1 MSVIYGN
8 PIIAGGGGLELVA
21 NVVDGAT
28 VTATL
33 GSKTV
38 TGVSVGGQARLKI
51 PQEGKWTVS
60 ATNGTMVSVPQEVS
74 VPATVDLA
82 LPSHVLND
90 TSWAIIKQM
99 SDAGEG
105 ANFWAV
111 GDCKEVTMNGKVS
124 DGLTLTNYT
133 TWVFI
138 IGFNHNAEREGN
150 GIAFQGFKTAQTNGK
165 DMCLIDSFYNN
176 SVPSGSTA
184 LRMNNSRTSAGGWK
198 SCKMRTIVMPL
209 IEAALPSD
217 LQSVLKSTTIY
228 TDNTG
233 NGVAGVTPT
242 STDDKIYILTHYEVF
257 GTVSSNTTNKESAYC
272 KQYDY
277 YAAGNDKRKYRSDLL
292 ANATWW
298 LLRSPNIPNGE
309 MFRAVDYAGNPDAVY
324 AGSSYGVAPCFK
336 V

>member
-60 ATNGTMVSVPQEVS
+60 ATNGTMVSAPQEVS

-150 GIAFQGFKTAQTNGK
+150 GIFRHFGI
-165 DMCLIDSFYNN
+165 CEE
-176 SVPSGSTA
+176 
-184 LRMNNSRTSAGGWK
+184 
-198 SCKMRTIVMPL
+198 SCKR
-209 IEAALPSD
+209 
-217 LQSVLKSTTIY
+217 VLCSLFARGIR
-228 TDNTG
+228 
-233 NGVAGVTPT
+233 
-242 STDDKIYILTHYEVF
+242 ICCW
-257 GTVSSNTTNKESAYC
+257 ESA
-272 KQYDY
+272 
-277 YAAGNDKRKYRSDLL
+277 
-292 ANATWW
+292 
-298 LLRSPNIPNGE
+298 
-309 MFRAVDYAGNPDAVY
+309 
-324 AGSSYGVAPCFK
+324 
-336 V
+336 

>member
-1 MSVIYGN
+1 MSEAFICRR
-8 PIIAGGGGLELVA
+8 GGSG
-21 NVVDGAT
+21 
-28 VTATL
+28 
-33 GSKTV
+33 GSKDFS
-38 TGVSVGGQARLKI
+38 VSN
-51 PQEGKWTVS
+51 T
-60 ATNGTMVSVPQEVS
+60 
-74 VPATVDLA
+74 
-82 LPSHVLND
+82 LND
-90 TSWAIIKQM
+90 NSWETIKKVSSFSIAQ
-99 SDAGEG
+99 
-105 ANFWAV
+105 NFWAI
-111 GDCKEVTMNGKVS
+111 GDCKKVVLNGKVS
-124 DGLTLTNYT
+124 DGLTLSNYM

-138 IGFNHNAEREGN
+138 IGFDHNKEREGT

-165 DMCLIDSFYNN
+165 DVCLIDRFFNS
-176 SVPSGSTA
+176 SVPSGSIA
-184 LRMNNSRTSAGGWK
+184 LRMNDSRTTVGGWK

-233 NGVAGVTPT
+233 NGAAGVTPT
-242 STDDKIYILTHYEVF
+242 STDDKIYIPTHYEVF

-336 V
+336 VG

>member
-1 MSVIYGN
+1 MSTILGN
-8 PIIAGGGGLELVA
+8 PITLGGGELELVA
-21 NVVDGAT
+21 NVANGAT

-38 TGVSVGGQARLKI
+38 TGISVDGQVRLKI

-60 ATNGTMVSVPQEVS
+60 AAIGSTVSDQKEVI
-74 VPATVDLA
+74 VPATVDFA
-82 LPSHVLND
+82 FPSPVLND
-90 TSWAIIKQM
+90 TSWAIIKQV
-99 SDAGEG
+99 SDAGKG
-105 ANFWAV
+105 QNYWAV
-111 GDCKEVTMNGKVS
+111 GDCKEITMNGKVS
-124 DGLTLTNYT
+124 DGLTLSNYK

-138 IGFNHNAEREGN
+138 IGFDHNKEREGT
-150 GIAFQGFKTAQTNGK
+150 GISFQGFKTAQTNGK
-165 DMCLIDSFYNN
+165 DMCLIDSFYNS
-176 SVPSGSTA
+176 SVPSGRTA
-184 LRMNNSRTSAGGWK
+184 LSMNNSKTTTGGWK

-233 NGVAGVTPT
+233 NGAAGVTPT
-242 STDDKIYILTHYEVF
+242 STEDKIYIPTHYEVF

-292 ANATWW
+292 ANATFW

-309 MFRAVDYAGNPDAVY
+309 MFRTVDYAGNPDWTY
-324 AGSSYGVAPCFK
+324 ANSSSGVAPCFK